1 MALRQHKVNVFGL
14 LRRSKGSLRVQ
25 FVHPA
30 RRTRCVLLL
39 LLGAAVLAAP
49 ARAAMTVGVGNA
61 ACVEWTTH
69 RRMSQDGGIY
79 KDQQWILGFLAGMRF
94 AQKPEAPPRAFNA
107 DDLWAT
113 VDDYCEQNPTDRL
126 EGAAVYFYRNHA
138 R

>member
-1 MALRQHKVNVFGL
+1 MFGL
-14 LRRSKGSLRVQ
+14 PHRSKGSLRVQ
-25 FVHPA
+25 VVHP
-30 RRTRCVLLL
+30 RRRAGCVLLL

-49 ARAAMTVGVGNA
+49 AHAAMTVGVGNA

-69 RRMSQDGGIY
+69 RHLSQDGGIY
-79 KDQQWILGFLAGMRF
+79 KDQQWVLGFLGGMRF
-94 AQKPEAPPRAFNA
+94 AQKPEAPPRAYNA
-107 DDLWAT
+107 DDLWAI